1 VLYAGSIYGDGMSD
15 ALLSPGCHWISAFSI
30 GGVVASAPVPIIRKA
45 FELEMQPVAARL
57 HITALGLYNA
67 EINGA
72 PIGDQVFAPGWTDYR
87 KRVPVQVWDVTAHL
101 LEGENVL
108 GVFLGDGWYCGHVAW
123 IGRRGYG
130 DRPALRACLE
140 LDFSDGSKRM
150 MASDASWLCSTG
162 AILQSDFL
170 MGEEF
175 DARLEQVGWSSP
187 GFRDT
192 HWRETEVVALEQE
205 PELCDAIAPPV
216 RRIEEIQPDVLGEKS
231 IWLHRKRF
239 YDFRQNFS
247 GRIRVRIN
255 GPKGA
260 VVRFRYAEV
269 LNPDGTLYTE
279 NLRSAR
285 ATDIYVCA
293 GDGEAVWEPRFT
305 FHGFRYV
312 EVDISQLESD
322 STLEVTGVVLHSDTR
337 PTGSFQCSNPLLNQ
351 LQKNIVW
358 GQKGNFL
365 EVPTDCP
372 QRDERLGWTGDAQ
385 VFIRTAC
392 FNMDV
397 REFFHKW
404 MRDARDAQSER
415 GGIPPV
421 IPNNGY
427 VPGQEDGG
435 PAWSDANII
444 CPWVI
449 YLCYA
454 DKQILEDHYESM
466 QRYLDFLLQ
475 HQSIGLIRSHPDL
488 ESWKGYGDWL
498 ALDGSSGL
506 EGQTPKDLIG
516 TAYFAHVAELMAK
529 IARVLGLSED
539 AEKYDALHR
548 EIVEAFQNRFIAP
561 GGLLVSGTQTAY
573 VLALN
578 FDLFPESMR
587 AEAAAE
593 LVRDIKNRDYHLSTG
608 FVGTPHLLDVLE
620 GAGYLDV
627 AYRLLEQETFPSWL
641 FPVKN
646 GATTVWERW
655 NGWTPEQ
662 GFQDAS
668 MNSFNHYAYGAVGS
682 WMVRSAAGLDLD
694 PQDPGYRH
702 IIFRPKPGGSL
713 TWAEARLETPFG
725 LASIR
730 WDLAAEKLKIRLEVP
745 GQSGAT
751 FFTPSGFQRAEGV
764 AEPHPLGPGIHEF
777 ALDRR

>member
-1 VLYAGSIYGDGMSD
+1 MNT
-15 ALLSPGCHWISAFSI
+15 LLSAPECCWISAFPI
-30 GGVVASAPVPIIRKA
+30 GGVVASAPVPMIRKS
-45 FELEMQPVAARL
+45 FELDAELIAAQL
-57 HITALGLYNA
+57 HITALGLYEA
-67 EINGA
+67 EINGT

-87 KRVPVQVWDVTAHL
+87 KRVSVQTWDVT
-101 LEGENVL
+101 EQIGQGENVL
-108 GVFLGDGWYCGHVAW
+108 GVILGDGWYCGHVAW

-140 LDFSDGSKRM
+140 LDLADGSKQLI
-150 MASDASWLCSTG
+150 ASDPSWLCSTG

-170 MGEEF
+170 MGEEY
-175 DARLEQVGWSSP
+175 DARLEQVGWSLP
-187 GFRDT
+187 GFQDAD
-192 HWRETEVVALEQE
+192 WRETSVVELEQE
-205 PELCDAIAPPV
+205 PELCEAIAPPV
-216 RRIEEIQPDVLGEKS
+216 RRIEEIKPDVLGEKS
-231 IWLHRKRF
+231 IWLHRKRI

-247 GRIRVRIN
+247 GRIRVRIDAPR
-255 GPKGA
+255 GT
-260 VVRFRYAEV
+260 VIRFRYAEV
-269 LNPDGTLYTE
+269 LNPDGTIYTE

-293 GDGEAVWEPRFT
+293 GAGEVCWEPRFT

-312 EVDISQLESD
+312 EVDVSQLESD
-322 STLEVTGVVLHSDTR
+322 STLELTGVVLHSDTR
-337 PTGSFQCSNPLLNQ
+337 PTGTFQCSNSLLNQ

-404 MRDARDAQSER
+404 MRDARDAQSPR

-435 PAWSDANII
+435 PAWSDANVI

-454 DKQILEDHYESM
+454 DRKILEDHYASM
-466 QRYLDFLLQ
+466 QLYLEFLRD
-475 HQSIGLIRSHPDL
+475 HQSIDLIRSHPDL
-488 ESWKGYGDWL
+488 DSWRGYGDWL

-529 IARVLGLSED
+529 IARVLGRPE
-539 AEKYDALHR
+539 EGEQYDALHR
-548 EIVEAFQNRFIAP
+548 EIVAAFQNRFIAP
-561 GGLLVSGTQTAY
+561 GGLLVSATQTAY
-573 VLALN
+573 VLALK
-578 FDLFPESMR
+578 FGLFPESMR
-587 AEAAAE
+587 ADAAAE
-593 LVRDIKNRDYHLSTG
+593 LVRDIKKRDYHLSTG

-620 GAGYLDV
+620 ESGHLDV

-655 NGWTPEQ
+655 NGWTPED
-662 GFQDAS
+662 GFQDCS
-668 MNSFNHYAYGAVGS
+668 MNSFNHYAYGAVGA

-694 PQDPGYRH
+694 PEVPGYRH
-702 IIFRPKPGGSL
+702 IVFRPNPGGSL
-713 TWAEARLETPFG
+713 TWAEAGLETPIG
-725 LASIR
+725 RTSIR
-730 WDLAAEKLKIRLEVP
+730 WDLDSEKLKIRLEVP
-745 GQSGAT
+745 GESRAT
-751 FFTPSGFQRAEGV
+751 FFAPSGFQRVEGA
-764 AEPHPLGPGIHEF
+764 AEPHPLGPGVYEF
-777 ALDRR
+777 ELARI